1 MAAKKKF
8 DHAKIEKAVTMILEA
23 IGADLDC
30 KDIKATPGRVAR
42 MYDEIFAGMTQKGE
56 DVLNVVLEEEHD
68 EIILVKDIP
77 FYSVCEHHLV
87 PFFGVAHIA
96 YLPDRKITGLS
107 KLARVVDVY
116 AKRVQVQERMSAQI
130 ADAIMKKIQPL
141 GVVVVVEAEHMCM
154 TMRGAKKPGA
164 KTTTSVL
171 RGILRDDA
179 AARQE
184 VLSLIYAK

>member
-1 MAAKKKF
+1 MAAKKF
-8 DHAKIEKAVTMILEA
+8 DSAKIEKGVTMILEA
-23 IGADLDC
+23 IGADLTC
-30 KDIKATPGRVAR
+30 KDIKATPNRVAR
-42 MYDEIFAGMTQKGE
+42 MYEEIFAGMKQKGE
-56 DVLNVVLEEEHD
+56 DVLNVILEEEHD

-96 YLPDRKITGLS
+96 YLPDKKITGLS

-171 RGILRDDA
+171 RGIFKDDI